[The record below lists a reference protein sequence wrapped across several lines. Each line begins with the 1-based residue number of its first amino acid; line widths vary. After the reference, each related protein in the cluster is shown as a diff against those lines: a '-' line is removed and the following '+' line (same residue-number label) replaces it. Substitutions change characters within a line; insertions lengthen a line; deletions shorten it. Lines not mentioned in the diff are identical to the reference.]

1 MESELAENT
10 GGMQRVM
17 DVSPNA
23 NERTRWTL
31 GVCFLLFSFNN
42 FIVGPLLEALRPNN
56 ASFIMAVACVG
67 LVGAQLAAH
76 AVWCVFAPYSRVR
89 RIGVAVGTAVAL
101 IGVWGLGMIL
111 TGAVGTRHHINWEAI
126 RILLCL
132 PLLVV
137 AIQSPLWAAK
147 YWLRWRIILSSSV
160 CDPIAGRA
168 VGIRELLIAMAVGA
182 GVLSAARLA
191 VPLDTPTE
199 QFLLPMVIV
208 AAILALVSLST
219 TVPIMLTTL
228 RARRLAW
235 ALAALLLYSTVFTRA
250 AVWIAVAMAQQDT
263 LLLRLIFSSI
273 FGTYFLGLTACL
285 LLARK
290 LSWRLVWNRAFEN
303 AAEKRE

>member
-1 MESELAENT
+1 MLA
-10 GGMQRVM
+10 
-17 DVSPNA
+17 SPST
-23 NERTRWTL
+23 ERRMLWVP
-31 GVCFLLFSFNN
+31 GVLILLFAFNN

-56 ASFIMAVACVG
+56 ASFILAVACVG

-89 RIGVAVGTAVAL
+89 RIGVAVGTAAAL
-101 IGVWGLGMIL
+101 IGVWGLGMVL
-111 TGAVGTRHHINWEAI
+111 TGVVGTRHRINWEAI

-147 YWLRWRIILSSSV
+147 YWLRWRIILSSSA
-160 CDPIAGRA
+160 CEPMPSRA
-168 VGIRELLIAMAVGA
+168 VGIRDLLIAVAIGA

-219 TVPIMLTTL
+219 TVPIMLITL

-235 ALAALLLYSTVFTRA
+235 AFATLLLYSTVFTWA
-250 AVWIAVAMAQQDT
+250 AVWIFVTMAQQDT
-263 LLLRLIFSSI
+263 LLLRFNLTSI
-273 FGTYFLGLTACL
+273 FGTYFLGLTACM
-285 LLARK
+285 LLARAFG
-290 LSWRLVWNRAFEN
+290 WRLAWNRTFEN
-303 AAEKRE
+303 EAEK